1 MIKSLFGNLG
11 DKTWSFCFLATF
23 DFDVERKKESIYMY
37 QSINM

>member
-1 MIKSLFGNLG
+1 MIILF
-11 DKTWSFCFLATF
+11 FATF